1 MYIKGADFM
10 DSSLFLMLFR
20 LTMQSF
26 LYWMVATLFL
36 ALAVYVVMYFF
47 DRERATAYRSLWRRV
62 YYSAFIGFTVF
73 GYLFGE
79 FVLNDT
85 WKLIGV
91 ALLIVAFDFGL
102 MPSHADAEVEMETK
116 NRLTKEP

>member
-1 MYIKGADFM
+1 M

-36 ALAVYVVMYFF
+36 ALAVYVVLYFF
-47 DRERATAYRSLWRRV
+47 DRVRANTYRSLWRRV
-62 YYSAFIGFTVF
+62 YYSAFIGFSVF

-79 FVLNDT
+79 FVLSDT

-102 MPSHADAEVEMETK
+102 MPSTDETEQKVEIEFEGDIK
-116 NRLTKEP
+116 NRLTREP